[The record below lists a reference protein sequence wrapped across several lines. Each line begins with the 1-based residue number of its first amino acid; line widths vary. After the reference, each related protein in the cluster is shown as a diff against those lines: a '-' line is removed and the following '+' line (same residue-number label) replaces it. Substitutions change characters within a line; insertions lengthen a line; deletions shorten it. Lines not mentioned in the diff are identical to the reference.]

1 MEPRLLP
8 PRRSTTRA
16 VPARWGAVLV
26 AALALTFGAAPAM
39 AQTPNAAEATPIAA
53 SYVPEHAPDPVA
65 WTQLGP
71 DGVLI
76 ARALAPAACPSIT
89 IDGVETAMA
98 ERAGPTAE
106 FPGVVC
112 EAAIPPGVGHAAV
125 GGQPVP
131 LLPDDVARIAVLG
144 DTGCR
149 VEDEWAQDC
158 HDPNAWPFA
167 RVADQIAASHPD
179 LIIHVGDYI
188 YRESPCPAG
197 NAGCAGD
204 PWGDNA
210 ATWEADFFAP
220 MAPALR
226 AAPLLLVR
234 GNHETCS
241 RAGNGWFR
249 YLDPRPFPAACQ
261 DFTEPYAAPVGDLR
275 FLVSDTAAS
284 ADVKTTPELNEAFA
298 AEIEKL
304 AALAEPGD
312 WLATH
317 KPIAGGILQLG
328 AAGKPDADA
337 KETAVFNATFEALA
351 AAGHALPADIDVILA
366 GHIHLAEAI
375 LFDDEAHRPTQIIAG
390 NSGTL
395 EDPGDPG
402 AYTGAF
408 LGNESID
415 LGLVAV
421 GFGWMTMDVAPDR
434 VTATASALDGEPFFT
449 LVLPAPRG
457 VAGPTP

>member
-1 MEPRLLP
+1 MHPRP
-8 PRRSTTRA
+8 SPDASRSA
-16 VPARWGAVLV
+16 VSLRGRWRI
-26 AALALTFGAAPAM
+26 ALAMAWMIAFGVAPAV
-39 AQTPNAAEATPIAA
+39 AQTPTAGEATPVPAA
-53 SYVPEHAPDPVA
+53 YVPERAPDPIA

-76 ARALAPAACPSIT
+76 ARALATDACPPIT

-98 ERAGPTAE
+98 ERAGPSAA

-112 EAAIPPGVGHAAV
+112 EAAIPPGVSSAAV
-125 GGQPVP
+125 GGQAVP
-131 LLPDDVARIAVLG
+131 LLPDDISSIAVLG

-167 RVADQIAASHPD
+167 RIADRIAADRPD

-197 NAGCAGD
+197 NGGCAGD

-234 GNHETCS
+234 GNHEDCS

-249 YLDPRPFPAACQ
+249 YLDPRPFPAACEK
-261 DFTEPYAAPVGDLR
+261 FTEPYVAPVGDLR

-298 AEIEKL
+298 AEVEAL

-312 WLATH
+312 WLVTH
-317 KPIAGGILQLG
+317 KPIAGGILKLG
-328 AAGKPDADA
+328 ESGKPESEA
-337 KETAVFNATFEALA
+337 KERAVFNATFEALA
-351 AAGHALPADIDVILA
+351 RDGHPIPADIDVILA
-366 GHIHLAEAI
+366 GHIHLSQAI
-375 LFDDEAHRPTQIIAG
+375 LFDDDAHRPTQIISG

-395 EDPGDPG
+395 EDPGDTG
-402 AYTGAF
+402 AYTGEF
-408 LGNESID
+408 LGSDLID

-421 GFGWMTMDVAPDR
+421 EFGWVTMDVGPDR
-434 VTATASALDGEPFFT
+434 VTATAEALEGDPFFT
-449 LVLPAPRG
+449 LVLPAPR
-457 VAGPTP
+457 